1 MRKATIKRI
10 LQTVSIDPSTVDLL
24 DTLSG
29 TTGLARG
36 RVIEAALA
44 RVTTCEHCDGTGH
57 IEPTPRNV
65 RERFC
70 GPDGTCGNCY
80 GVRLVTRS

>member
-1 MRKATIKRI
+1 MRAKILKRI

-44 RVTTCEHCDGTGH
+44 RIETCEHCDGTGH
-57 IEPTPRNV
+57 VEPTKRRV
-65 RERFC
+65 QDGAC
-70 GPDGTCGNCY
+70 GPDGTCGACY
-80 GVRLVTRS
+80 GARLVTRS